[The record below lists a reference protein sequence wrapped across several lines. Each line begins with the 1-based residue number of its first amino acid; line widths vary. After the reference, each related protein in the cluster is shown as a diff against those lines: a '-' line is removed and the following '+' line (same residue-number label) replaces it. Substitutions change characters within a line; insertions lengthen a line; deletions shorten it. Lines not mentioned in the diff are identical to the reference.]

1 MAKMKQ
7 TTPYELKAIKQKQD
21 VQKIFGFD
29 EHGQGAAAP
38 VVQEHLPTT
47 GRARPKKPRLPHQKH
62 EVESPIN
69 NMGETLGSGS
79 TKAHDIAKMQQVE
92 LVMSDGQIKIM
103 PTRIPAV
110 GHCAV
115 IDWVN
120 LTVHQDTFLATSG
133 KCLFDAQDYVIEAS
147 RLCHK
152 IFGFGVTAEYGK
164 ILNFYRN
171 SWVLGDGFGFVCYGG
186 QRDTLMIVLNGSG
199 CLHAAEGWER
209 RLYQFLTN
217 TAKRPQLTRIDLAH
231 DDFESKFIT
240 PEWAEAQWVEG
251 NMSLCANAP
260 NIEKRGNWHRPNGRG
275 RTLYIGSRESG
286 KFARF
291 YEKGKKEGDI
301 ESAWTRAEIELKSS
315 DRLIPLDILLT
326 PSDYFLGTYP
336 CLAFLKSEITTPERI
351 KVKQK
356 AASITFERSIE
367 IVKTQMGAYIT
378 FLRNYFNDDDKF
390 LAKISHPDPEIVPKR
405 LKQTL
410 KDLNT
415 CGKFAHELEQS
426 KLSALAAMSKPILE
440 IDWSL
445 LNGQPTLKGGEWV
458 SAY

>member
-1 MAKMKQ
+1 MGK
-7 TTPYELKAIKQKQD
+7 LKDTLLIQLNTK
-21 VQKIFGFD
+21 
-29 EHGQGAAAP
+29 QGAAAP
-38 VVQEHLPTT
+38 VAQEHLPAT

-62 EVESPIN
+62 GGGFPPVN
-69 NMGETLGSGS
+69 NMGETLGCGS
-79 TKAHDIAKMQQVE
+79 AKAHDIAKMQNVE
-92 LVMSDGQIKIM
+92 LVMSDGQVKIM

-133 KCLFDAQDYVIEAS
+133 ECLFDAQDYVIEAS

-164 ILNFYRN
+164 ILNFYKN

-209 RLYQFLTN
+209 RLYQFLTT

-240 PEWAEAQWVEG
+240 PQWAEAQWVEG

-286 KFARF
+286 KYARF
-291 YEKGKKEGDI
+291 YDKGKKEGDK
-301 ESAWTRAEIELKSS
+301 ESLWTRAEIELKSS

-326 PSDYFLGTYP
+326 PSDYFLGAYP

-356 AASITFERSIE
+356 AASITFERSVE
-367 IVKTQMGAYIT
+367 ILKTQMGAYIT

-415 CGKFAHELEQS
+415 CGKFAHELERL
-426 KLSALAAMSKPILE
+426 KLSALAAISKPILE
-440 IDWSL
+440 VDWSL
-445 LNGQPTLKGGEWV
+445 VDGRPTLTGGQWDL
-458 SAY
+458 AF

>member
-1 MAKMKQ
+1 MSKMKQ
-7 TTPYELKAIKQKQD
+7 TTPYKLKAIKQKQD

-29 EHGQGAAAP
+29 EHGQGAVAP
-38 VVQEHLPTT
+38 VAQEHLPAT
-47 GRARPKKPRLPHQKH
+47 GRARAKKSRLPHQKH
-62 EVESPIN
+62 GVETPIN
-69 NMGETLGSGS
+69 NMGETLGGGT
-79 TKAHDIAKMQQVE
+79 TKAHDIAKMQNVE

-120 LTVHQDTFLATSG
+120 LTVHEDTFLGTSG
-133 KCLFDAQDYVIEAS
+133 KQLFDTQDYVIEAS
-147 RLCHK
+147 RICHK
-152 IFGFGVTAEYGK
+152 IFGFGVTADNQK
-164 ILNFYRN
+164 IMNFYKN
-171 SWVLGDGFGFVCYGG
+171 SWILGDGFGFVCYGG
-186 QRDTLMIVLNGSG
+186 QADTLMIVLSGTG

-209 RLYQFLTN
+209 RLYQFLTT

-240 PEWAEAQWVEG
+240 PQWAEAQWVEG

-291 YEKGKKEGDI
+291 YEKGKKEGDT

-326 PSDYFLGTYP
+326 PSDYFLGAYP

-367 IVKTQMGAYIT
+367 IVKTQMGRYIT
-378 FLRNYFNDDDKF
+378 FLRGHFNDDDVL
-390 LAKISHPDPEIVPKR
+390 LAKISHPDRESVPKR
-405 LKQTL
+405 LKQAL
-410 KDLNT
+410 KGLNT
-415 CGKFAHELEQS
+415 CGDFLHELEPL